1 MLLVGGDRAI
11 LYLFDGKQLAQAYIF
26 SGDDVGYALFDRC
39 LAELG
44 PAPLCV
50 LVDVV
55 EEEYRQ
61 DTVPH
66 VGRSDRRAVLAR
78 KYARLFRGT
87 AYHHALAQGREN
99 DGRRDDRVLLTA
111 ITRPEVLAPWL
122 GPLRAHKVPV
132 AGIYSLPILSERLLK
147 RIGAVGPNVLLIS
160 AQKASGLRQSF
171 FRDGQLKISR
181 LAHMPRL
188 GSVPFAGYLLGEVEK
203 LKRYL
208 NSLALVSRDSPLS
221 IYVLSHGPLLAEI
234 EQHCRDSD
242 NEKFILLDVEEVGAR
257 VDLGGAF
264 GAHFSD
270 VVFARLLASE
280 VPPNHYARAEETQYY
295 TLHRLR
301 MALATTSLLL
311 VLVSG
316 GWSGINFIEGVNF
329 KQQALDATQKAR
341 FYSQRYEIA
350 RSKLPLT
357 PVEPAQ
363 IKTAVDAVATLRE
376 YKTDPARL
384 FAVLG
389 SVLNRAPQITLDEL
403 QWITSADPQRSVGP
417 TALKSDAASSL
428 HASAGEYYQIAEFGA
443 HLEPFDG
450 DFRKAIA
457 VVDGLAE
464 ELKAQVQVESVKVL
478 SYPLDVRPE
487 ASLSGSATAAGDR
500 VVPNFRIRVVLG
512 VRDGQQ
518 SS

>member
-1 MLLVGGDRAI
+1 
-11 LYLFDGKQLAQAYIF
+11 
-26 SGDDVGYALFDRC
+26 
-39 LAELG
+39 
-44 PAPLCV
+44 
-50 LVDVV
+50 
-55 EEEYRQ
+55 
-61 DTVPH
+61 
-66 VGRSDRRAVLAR
+66 
-78 KYARLFRGT
+78 
-87 AYHHALAQGREN
+87 
-99 DGRRDDRVLLTA
+99 
-111 ITRPEVLAPWL
+111 
-122 GPLRAHKVPV
+122 
-132 AGIYSLPILSERLLK
+132 LLK

-188 GSVPFAGYLLGEVEK
+188 GSVPFASYLLSEVEK

-208 NSLALVSRDSPLS
+208 NSLALISRDSPLS
-221 IYVLSHGPLLAEI
+221 IYILSHGPLLVEL

-242 NEKFILLDVEEVGAR
+242 NERFVLLDVEQLGAR
-257 VDLGGAF
+257 VDLSGAI
-264 GAHFSD
+264 GTHFSD

-280 VPPNHYARAEETQYY
+280 VPTNHYARAEETQYY

-301 MALATTSLLL
+301 VALATASLLL
-311 VLVSG
+311 VLIGG

-350 RSKLPLT
+350 RAKLPST
-357 PVEPAQ
+357 PVEPQQ

-384 FAVLG
+384 LAVLG
-389 SVLNRAPQITLDEL
+389 DVLERVPQITLDEL
-403 QWITSADPQRSVGP
+403 QWVSSADPEGGVTP
-417 TALKSDAASSL
+417 PVVKSGDTL
-428 HASAGEYYQIAEFGA
+428 PIRASAAEYYQIAELSA

-457 VVDGLAE
+457 VVEGLAE
-464 ELKAQVQVESVKVL
+464 ELKAQARVKSVKVL
-478 SYPLDVRPE
+478 AYPLDVRPE

-500 VVPNFRIRVVLG
+500 VIPAFRIRVVLG
-512 VRDGQQ
+512 GRDGQQ